1 MLQYLVP
8 MPGWIYGSS
17 DFTQFLQSFLNN
29 PDRMIILAAA
39 LGVLALFIITRGK
52 WR

>member
-1 MLQYLVP
+1 MIEHWLATHGRL
-8 MPGWIYGSS
+8 WGSNEI
-17 DFTQFLQSFLNN
+17 TQFLQSFLNN